1 MEDSFWRRFF
11 IVLFVL
17 DLIGIGV
24 WSYLTLR
31 TREYQSADG
40 QPINFPLEEGW
51 IVEIRTDQDQTVSL
65 VAASSEYFYL
75 QKLGSTDPQDVIAGK
90 PSVRPVNYQDE
101 SYFLVMEKV
110 QSSDWIVKEATSAEC
125 KLGHSQED
133 ELYVRTYPQGG
144 VVVRTFFAIS
154 IVVFAFSLLVVIFVW
169 ATHDDIG

>member
-1 MEDSFWRRFF
+1 MEDSFWRKFF
-11 IVLFVL
+11 SIMFVV
-17 DLIGIGV
+17 DLIVIGV
-24 WSYLTLR
+24 WNYLSLR
-31 TREYQSADG
+31 TREYQSADS
-40 QPINFPLEEGW
+40 PINFPLKEGW
-51 IVEIRTDQDQTVSL
+51 VVEIRIDPDKNVYL
-65 VAASSEYFYL
+65 EAASSEYFYL
-75 QKLGSTDPQDVIAGK
+75 QKLGSTNPQDVIAGK
-90 PSVRPVNYQDE
+90 PSVRPVNYQDD

-110 QSSDWIVKEATSAEC
+110 ESSDWIVKEATSAEC